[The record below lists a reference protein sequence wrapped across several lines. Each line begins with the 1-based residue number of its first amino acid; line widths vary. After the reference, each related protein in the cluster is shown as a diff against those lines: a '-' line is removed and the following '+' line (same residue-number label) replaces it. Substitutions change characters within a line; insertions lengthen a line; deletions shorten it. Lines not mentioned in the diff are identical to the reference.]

1 MKSRCIVVAGAALSC
16 LLAGCSDSGSD
27 QVTTVTVTAP
37 VASGTAG
44 SGSNGT
50 VEAMPAAEDLTPRGN
65 AIGKVGEPLTSGCV
79 GDVCDLTVTVTG
91 IEVNPANCDVYGDGQ
106 VVAVHHTIVTGPNL
120 PAQVWDPMG
129 TSSWMAVDEQG
140 TVNSKITGGW
150 VGCGDNADEL
160 MPNSTY
166 HLTTPL
172 NVPATHTTLIWRPI
186 NSGKDLIAAR
196 GLEFSLST
204 PG

>member
-1 MKSRCIVVAGAALSC
+1 M
-16 LLAGCSDSGSD
+16 
-27 QVTTVTVTAP
+27 TTVTVTAP
-37 VASGTAG
+37 VAGGSAGTG
-44 SGSNGT
+44 SGAT

-65 AIGKVGEPLTSGCV
+65 AVGTVGEPLTSGCV
-79 GDVCDLTVTVTG
+79 GQVCDLTVTVTG

-106 VVAVHHTIVTGPNL
+106 VVAVRHTIVTGPNL

-129 TSSWMAVDEQG
+129 TSSWMAVDEHG

-150 VGCGDNADEL
+150 VGCGDSADEL

-196 GLEFSLST
+196 GLEFSLS
-204 PG
+204 PSQ